1 MEKIF
6 KAIGD
11 KTRLEILLIIYLNTD
26 ICLCHIE
33 DYFDLS
39 NSNLSRH
46 LKELDQVGLVTSYK
60 TAKWKYYHV
69 SPTGRHLVETIKKID
84 PENVLLNK
92 VKTKIESIN
101 KFETEWDY
109 ESKIK
114 EIEFFR

>member
-11 KTRLEILLIIYLNTD
+11 RTRLEILLIIYLNPN

-46 LKELDQVGLVTSYK
+46 LRELDQAGLISSYK
-60 TAKWKYYHV
+60 TVRWKHYQISTIGNY
-69 SPTGRHLVETIKKID
+69 LVETIKKID
-84 PENVLLNK
+84 SKNVLLDEI
-92 VKTKIESIN
+92 KIKSESIN
-101 KFETEWDY
+101 KFE
-109 ESKIK
+109 K
-114 EIEFFR
+114 E

>member
-11 KTRLEILLIIYLNTD
+11 RTRLEILLIIYFNPN

-46 LKELDQVGLVTSYK
+46 LRELDQAGLVTSYK
-60 TAKWKYYHV
+60 TTRWKYYQI
-69 SPTGRHLVETIKKID
+69 STTGSYLVETIKKID
-84 PENVLLNK
+84 SENVLLDE
-92 VKTKIESIN
+92 VKTKIELIN
-101 KFETEWDY
+101 KIE
-109 ESKIK
+109 K
-114 EIEFFR
+114 E